1 MIDRSRIRDIMNGGE
16 AAVKALLGNQ
26 VNVEY
31 HELPAP
37 NLFLTAL
44 ERFAQKLGRSP
55 DIKVDIINEK
65 DSERARKK
73 SEKLERIVVSYDKY
87 QKLHKQLPQVGRWLP
102 GYGFVAW
109 TIGHKRDKDGNP
121 YPYAEL
127 RDPFT
132 CYPGIFGNDQ
142 QPKELAIIS
151 RVPHTVLAEQYP
163 EAKQY
168 IFAQEENDNGFQNP
182 YSALLDSTDR
192 AGSWANSTGH
202 GKVVV
207 EYRDKEGTYIFLP
220 ENKKIIDFMPN
231 ILKSGPCFVVA
242 KRYSFDQMQSQFQH
256 ITGLMANMAKINILG
271 TIAMEDAVFT
281 ETNIVGEIESGKY
294 RKGRFAVN
302 YLTPGSQVS
311 KPVNNLPYQLF
322 QQVDRLE
329 RHLRL
334 GAAYP
339 VSDDGQSP
347 NAFVT
352 GRGLEELGQS
362 ASLHVRE
369 YQTVLGDA
377 LEELDA
383 KRLEYDEAMFGST
396 RKPLA
401 GFHKGTSYKENY
413 TPNSDISEVYTT
425 RRVYGVMAGFDEPQK
440 IITGLQLYQQGII
453 DKQTLQENMD
463 GLENITKIQNRVNKE
478 RAETV
483 LFETLMAQ
491 ASQGDQKALVAA
503 IEIRKNP
510 QRMSEILDKYYT
522 AEGEEPSEEELA
534 LLNAQAQQAG
544 AVPQGPPPGLAQVL
558 SQVAQQ
564 GGQ

>member
-1 MIDRSRIRDIMNGGE
+1 
-16 AAVKALLGNQ
+16 V
-26 VNVEY
+26 
-31 HELPAP
+31 
-37 NLFLTAL
+37 
-44 ERFAQKLGRSP
+44 
-55 DIKVDIINEK
+55 
-65 DSERARKK
+65 
-73 SEKLERIVVSYDKY
+73 
-87 QKLHKQLPQVGRWLP
+87 
-102 GYGFVAW
+102 W

-121 YPYAEL
+121 YPYGEL
-127 RDPFT
+127 RDPFS
-132 CYPGIFGNDQ
+132 CYPGTFGNDQ

-168 IFAQEENDNGFQNP
+168 IFQQEENDNGFQNP
-182 YSALLDSTDR
+182 YSALMDSTDR
-192 AGSWANSTGH
+192 AGGWANSTGH
-202 GKVVV
+202 GKVLV
-207 EYRDKEGTYIFLP
+207 EYFDKEGTYIFLP
-220 ENKKIIDFMPN
+220 ENKKIIDFIPN
-231 ILKSGPCFVVA
+231 PLKSGPSFVVA

-369 YQTVLGDA
+369 YQTVLSDA

-383 KRLEYDEAMFGST
+383 KRLEYDEIVFRNT

-401 GFHKGTSYKENY
+401 GFHKGTSYKESY
-413 TPNSDISEVYTT
+413 TPSSDISEVYTT

-463 GLENITKIQNRVNKE
+463 GLENITKIQQRVNKE

-491 ASQGDQKALVAA
+491 ASQGDQKALIAA

-510 QRMSEILDKYYT
+510 QKMSEILDKYYT

-534 LLNAQAQQAG
+534 LIAAQQAPQAG
-544 AVPQGPPPGLAQVL
+544 GVPQGPPPGLAQVL